1 MIRRLFF
8 SLFLFA
14 FVSCAGARNG
24 AAAVLEL
31 FDAPA
36 PDDPLFAQKTD
47 VRNEDAFLKS
57 VLKDGQEETAVE
69 MLNDALAG
77 YRESLKNGV
86 PDKAAF
92 ARYMGDR
99 DTVCTACMREILT
112 KNYTESPETSLS
124 SETCQAVLL
133 SDKFQDRQGKAVY
146 RSADGTVFDFA
157 AYYGGDENK
166 AEVVMKVRKDGQ
178 TPQQAETKTVYFPM
192 WQPDRVGFFDLNG
205 KLFATNSDPD
215 ARHFSVMEFVPE
227 HRYFK
232 DVCTIQSRA
241 FNLNITTGEQD
252 DVCRKILEKNYKTVA
267 PTDAQTALGNK
278 YDLYHQQMCA
288 LSVGLQ
294 MQNEV
299 HLRRCLN
306 SDGKEAVYT
315 LAEDTTGGAAVIS
328 VDYDNNNVSE
338 PLVVAEYNA
347 PGCRYRHLRVYDA
360 DARATRLI
368 TTGELNGIYRRGK
381 SAGYAISCQGGSQS
395 IVSIDNAN
403 YLLTSNADG
412 PERLDAVITQYPNPF
427 PDLEHYCSFA
437 IKRVYQ

>member
-1 MIRRLFF
+1 MIRRFF
-8 SLFLFA
+8 FALFLFTFA
-14 FVSCAGARNG
+14 GCAGARN
-24 AAAVLEL
+24 ASAAVLNL

-47 VRNEDAFLKS
+47 IRNEDAFLKS
-57 VLKDGQEETAVE
+57 VLKDGQETAAVE
-69 MLNDALAG
+69 ILNDALTD
-77 YRESLKNGV
+77 YRESLKKGV

-92 ARYMGDR
+92 AKYMADR
-99 DTVCTACMREILT
+99 DTVCTACMREIVT
-112 KNYTESPETSLS
+112 KNYTESPETTLS

-133 SDKFQDRQGKAVY
+133 SEKFQDRQGKAVY
-146 RSADGTVFDFA
+146 KAADGTVFDFA

-178 TPQQAETKTVYFPM
+178 TPQEAETKTVYFPM

-227 HRYFK
+227 HRFFK
-232 DVCTIQSRA
+232 DVCTIRSRA
-241 FNLNITTGEQD
+241 FNLNITAGEQE
-252 DVCRKILEKNYKTVA
+252 DVCRKILEKNYTTVTPLDV
-267 PTDAQTALGNK
+267 PTVLGGK
-278 YDLYHQQMCA
+278 YDLFHQQMCD

-306 SDGKEAVYT
+306 SDGKAGYT
-315 LAEDTTGGAAVIS
+315 IAEDTTGGAAAIN
-328 VDYDNNNVSE
+328 VDYDNNNVTE
-338 PLVVAEYNA
+338 TLVVAEYDA
-347 PGCRYRHLRVYDA
+347 PGCRYSHLRVYDA

-395 IVSIDNAN
+395 IVTVDNMN

-412 PERLDAVITQYPNPF
+412 PERLDSIITQYPNPF